1 MREGTAVVGS
11 QRTAHFKSSLMV
23 GAAGLAVAGVSTAA
37 VAAGAAAATSAPSDG
52 AKWLPYASVGAS
64 VGDATTGAQGNLF
77 VPVWQDLD
85 SLLFVRLGVGTQ
97 TRDNM
102 VTNFG
107 LGYRTKIDSDWIV
120 GLYGGFDATRTK
132 YDHTFTQ
139 GTVGAELM
147 SADWDVRIN
156 GYLATADKLKSIAHD
171 YSLYIHDTAI
181 AILQAE
187 EGSYSGFDGEV
198 GYRVFATD
206 NADVRVFAGG
216 FSFSRNDARSTSS
229 GRSFDFSYRDIT
241 GPMGRAEVDIY
252 DIDALGT
259 QSRITV
265 SGQISHDDVR
275 GTSGYVGASLRIPL
289 GAGWGEGGQAL
300 DDLDRRMVDEVRR
313 QDNVL
318 TTWGYTKPEP
328 VIIYNGTITSE
339 PTNTLYYVADDS
351 PGTGSYTDPTSL
363 AGATGGGATNP
374 FIVVTDF
381 GGPVTGGVTVH
392 SGQTVVGGGNTFHVA
407 GAVSGALFSHDFAP
421 GSGTPTLTPATP
433 GGNILT
439 IDGGNASIYGMTFT
453 GDFGAAIYGHN
464 VGNVDIANVTID
476 GSGGGLYG
484 VQVNQDMSQDMNLHI
499 TDSTIT
505 GLGVYGV
512 SVNTAVSDG
521 GTSTQTIELTNS
533 TVSAGVADVS
543 LSSTVS
549 GGSTVN
555 QSIVVDPTYL
565 SGGDYGLFIEGL
577 ALGSGTHLYQN
588 IAISDVTIDNTKYAG
603 IGIVGVGAYGGSVVQ
618 KIDLTNVSVTGSEAP
633 LVFLGVGLYGGS
645 VDQQIDLT
653 NVTANGATYDSNVA
667 VRAFAYYG
675 GAVHQSGTWTNV
687 TASNGYSSG
696 VEFGADAYGGGTIV
710 QDFAI
715 SGLTA
720 VGNYGHGLDV
730 HGTAVDYYGFYG
742 PTSVAQYFTVA
753 SATLDGNYNNG
764 LNATAE
770 ARGYY
775 ATAVQALALS
785 NSTASGNYYAGIGM
799 TGTAS
804 YGGSVTQQL
813 DLTNVTANHSFY
825 GENIYVR
832 GSAEYGGTVHQSGT
846 WTNVTANYGYDDGA
860 EFGAYAYNGGT
871 VIQNFAI
878 SGFTA
883 VGNHDV
889 GFDAFGSAYDKYG
902 YSGPTVVAQYFT
914 LDNATISG
922 TYGPGIAAGIGA
934 FGYYAAALQE
944 LTVTNSTITY
954 NDTGI
959 SAVAYALFGGSAQ
972 QIVTLSHDVVDS
984 NYYDGG
990 DFRALALAGGFASQ
1004 TVNID
1009 NSSFSYNG
1017 GDGVYLAADAKYG
1030 GNVEQNA
1037 NIYFSTL
1044 DHNAGAG
1051 LHIETYASGFLT
1063 GAYYTYYSQVTQN
1076 VIAAYDSISHNG
1088 GDGAYIHNYASYGG
1102 QLNQLLYFYGDQ
1114 LSANGGDGIHEYSQA
1129 DAYGSKYGPGY
1140 AIATNI
1146 YSDLYVV
1153 SSAATY
1159 NGRDGIN
1166 VNATMYGPGYLI
1178 QHVDVYGTDASY
1190 NTRTGF
1196 VDYANA
1202 YGVYSLNIQYV
1213 TLAGSYFDGNGLD
1226 GAAFLASQY
1235 YGPYSFGAAIQDVTI
1250 VGSDFSGNYRDGLYG
1265 RADASGFQGRAEQHF
1280 TIAYSRFDYN
1290 GGNGISLQNDA
1301 HGGAYVAGY
1310 DCGTVQGLYG
1320 GCAFVRQTVDIFSS
1334 DISYNGANGISI
1346 RNLASGYGAIYSSAG
1361 RPGDPTLLIFNST
1374 VNGNGLDGLSLYND
1388 LSNNSYLFQYA
1399 VIVDSTF
1406 DNNYYNGILGVS
1418 YVAGASTMLQRA
1430 LLYSYAGTV
1439 EASHNGYSGVY
1450 LATTAIGA
1458 GTYAYSGIVAQ
1469 AGNFSYDSGAGGI
1482 GQFVE
1487 TDSSGAQAIG
1497 KISAYDNTLS
1507 HNDFSGVFS
1516 WTSGLYA
1523 GEYNYIA
1530 YNTISDNL
1538 YGLWGS
1544 AGTSSYQYWDMH
1556 LGNTYSGNGTDHL
1569 FNASGGATIVTNP

>member
-1 MREGTAVVGS
+1 MREGTAVAGS
-11 QRTAHFKSSLMV
+11 QRTSHFKSSLMV
-23 GAAGLAVAGVSTAA
+23 GAAGLAAAGVSTAA
-37 VAAGAAAATSAPSDG
+37 VAAGAAAGTSAPSDG
-52 AKWLPYASVGAS
+52 AKWLPYASVGAG

-107 LGYRTKIDSDWIV
+107 LGYRTKIASDWIV
-120 GLYGGFDATRTK
+120 GLYGGLDATRTK

-171 YSLYIHDTAI
+171 YSLYIHDTTI

-289 GAGWGEGGQAL
+289 GASWGEGGQAL
-300 DDLDRRMVDEVRR
+300 DDLDRRMVDQVRR

-318 TTWGYTKPEP
+318 TSWGYTKPEP
-328 VIIYNGTITSE
+328 VIIYNGVVSSA
-339 PTNTLYYVADDS
+339 PTNTLYYVADDT
-351 PGTGSYTDPTSL
+351 PGTGSYDDPTSL

-392 SGQTVVGGGNTFHVA
+392 PGQTVVGGGQSFSVV
-407 GAVSGALFSHDFAP
+407 GMDSGTLFSHDFAP
-421 GSGTPTLTPATP
+421 GSGTPTLAPATP
-433 GGNILT
+433 GGNIIT

-464 VGNVDIANVTID
+464 VGNVDIAGVTID
-476 GSGGGLYG
+476 GSSGGLYG

-499 TDSTIT
+499 TNSTIT

-512 SVNTAVSDG
+512 SVNTTVSDG

-543 LSSTVS
+543 LSNSVS

-565 SGGDYGLFIEGL
+565 SGGDYGLLIEGV
-577 ALGSGTHLYQN
+577 ALGAGTYLYQN
-588 IAISDVTIDNTKYAG
+588 IAISDVTIDNTHYAG
-603 IGIVGVGAYGGSVVQ
+603 IGIVGVGVYGGSVVQ

-633 LVFLGVGLYGGS
+633 LSFLGVGLYGGS

-653 NVTANGATYDSNVA
+653 NVTANGATYESNIA
-667 VRAFAYYG
+667 VRAYAY
-675 GAVHQSGTWTNV
+675 
-687 TASNGYSSG
+687 
-696 VEFGADAYGGGTIV
+696 
-710 QDFAI
+710 
-715 SGLTA
+715 
-720 VGNYGHGLDV
+720 
-730 HGTAVDYYGFYG
+730 
-742 PTSVAQYFTVA
+742 
-753 SATLDGNYNNG
+753 
-764 LNATAE
+764 
-770 ARGYY
+770 
-775 ATAVQALALS
+775 
-785 NSTASGNYYAGIGM
+785 
-799 TGTAS
+799 
-804 YGGSVTQQL
+804 
-813 DLTNVTANHSFY
+813 
-825 GENIYVR
+825 
-832 GSAEYGGTVHQSGT
+832 YGGTVHQSGT
-846 WTNVTANYGYDDGA
+846 WTNVIANNGYSRGV
-860 EFGAYAYNGGT
+860 EFGAYAYDGGT

-878 SGFTA
+878 SGLTA

-889 GFDAFGSAYDKYG
+889 GFDAFGNALDKYG
-902 YSGPTVVAQYFT
+902 YYGPTVVAQYFT
-914 LDNATISG
+914 LDDATISG
-922 TYGPGIAAGIGA
+922 TYGSGIAAGIGA

-954 NDTGI
+954 NGI
-959 SAVAYALFGGSAQ
+959 GIFAVAYAIAGGSAQ
-972 QIVTLSHDVVDS
+972 QIVALDHDAIDHNS
-984 NYYDGG
+984 YDGG
-990 DFRALALAGGFASQ
+990 SFRGLALAGGFASQ
-1004 TVNID
+1004 TVNIY
-1009 NSSFSYNG
+1009 NSSFSHNG
-1017 GDGVYLAADAKYG
+1017 GDGVYLAANAKYG

-1037 NIYFSTL
+1037 NIYFSAL

-1051 LHIETYASGFLT
+1051 LHIETYASGYLT
-1063 GAYYTYYSQVTQN
+1063 GAYYNYYSQVTQN
-1076 VIAAYDSISHNG
+1076 VTAAYDSISHNAA
-1088 GDGAYIHNYASYGG
+1088 DGAYIHNEASYGG
-1102 QLNQLLYFYGDQ
+1102 QLNQFLYFYGDQ
-1114 LSANGGDGIHEYSQA
+1114 LSANGGDGVHVYSYA

-1140 AIATNI
+1140 AIATNL

-1166 VNATMYGPGYLI
+1166 VTASIHGPGYLI

-1190 NTRTGF
+1190 NARTGF

-1202 YGVYSLNIQYV
+1202 YGIYSLNIQYV
-1213 TLAGSYFDGNGLD
+1213 TLAGSYFDSNALD
-1226 GAAFLASQY
+1226 GAAFLANQY

-1250 VGSDFSGNYRDGLYG
+1250 IGSDFSGNYRDGLYG
-1265 RADASGFQGRAEQHF
+1265 SANASGFQGRAEQRF

-1290 GGNGISLQNDA
+1290 GRNGIILHNYA
-1301 HGGAYVAGY
+1301 HGGAYVPGY

-1320 GCAFVRQTVDIFSS
+1320 GCAFVRQTVGIYGS
-1334 DISYNGANGISI
+1334 DISYNGANGIYL
-1346 RNLASGYGAIYSSAG
+1346 RNTAADYGAIYGSAG
-1361 RPGDPTLLIFNST
+1361 RPGDPTLVIFNST
-1374 VNGNGLDGLSLYND
+1374 VNGNGDNGLYLHNAAGYS
-1388 LSNNSYLFQYA
+1388 SYLFQYA
-1399 VIVDSTF
+1399 VIVDSAF
-1406 DNNYYNGILGVS
+1406 DNNHYNGILGAS
-1418 YVAGASTMLQRA
+1418 YVGDASTMLQRA

-1450 LATTAIGA
+1450 MATVAHGA
-1458 GTYAYSGIVAQ
+1458 GSYAYSGIIAQ

-1482 GQFVE
+1482 GQNVE

-1497 KISAYDNTLS
+1497 KIFAYGNTLS
-1507 HNDFSGVFS
+1507 HNDYSGVFS
-1516 WTSGLYA
+1516 STSGLNA

-1530 YNTISDNL
+1530 YNTIADNL
-1538 YGLWGS
+1538 YGLWGG
-1544 AGTSSYQYWDMH
+1544 AYVNSYQYWDTH
-1556 LGNTYSGNGTDHL
+1556 LGNTYSGNGTDRL
-1569 FNASGGATIVTNP
+1569 LNASGGATIVTNP